1 MWNDHWSIMKPA
13 NFIIWFSFNINFR
26 FSIKWC
32 SRPKRLNS
40 KNMWSTPAVW
50 KQYNKMAVLHFFLVN
65 STQIYILF
73 SLLKSLKS
81 LKYLHHG
88 VNTENDRTK
97 VLGCNTDLDRLYDRK
112 RERHSPE
119 YSASR
124 TNSFIH
130 SFIHLFIL
138 YRFFY

>member
-1 MWNDHWSIMKPA
+1 
-13 NFIIWFSFNINFR
+13 
-26 FSIKWC
+26 
-32 SRPKRLNS
+32 
-40 KNMWSTPAVW
+40 
-50 KQYNKMAVLHFFLVN
+50 MAVLHFFLLN
-65 STQIYILF
+65 STLIYILF

-119 YSASR
+119 YSAGR
-124 TNSFIH
+124 TNSVIHSFIH
-130 SFIHLFIL
+130 SFSTEVETFIERVNHTASEL
-138 YRFFY
+138 HKSSVEIFDFLSSVIL

>member
-1 MWNDHWSIMKPA
+1 M
-13 NFIIWFSFNINFR
+13 
-26 FSIKWC
+26 
-32 SRPKRLNS
+32 
-40 KNMWSTPAVW
+40 
-50 KQYNKMAVLHFFLVN
+50 
-65 STQIYILF
+65 YI
-73 SLLKSLKS
+73 
-81 LKYLHHG
+81 YLHHS

-130 SFIHLFIL
+130 SFTYSSSTEVGTFIKGL
-138 YRFFY
+138 NHTESELDKSSVESFEL